1 MPGNQQNINTGSG
14 VNSGNGDTIRQATIK
29 TEDNFTDLYQYFPL
43 EILPHTSSDL
53 QPSQM
58 IGESGTDILVGVT
71 GSVHTTKLVKA
82 NKFVVQDDPGTVP
95 VFYSIVQTPNQS
107 WILFRE
113 NSFTRGV
120 TLSAAFSPLATNQV
134 GRGIHIENQFSGVIK
149 QVRFM
154 GSTNNQGFRFK
165 GQNNA
170 NLIYGDGI
178 YNKVGIKFQPA
189 DSLQKTFTV
198 NGSVGGNE
206 FLASQ
211 NFPTTDP
218 GEEGAWF
225 NVDSDTVFGTSGF
238 KVLCVSQGPNP
249 LIRDGLKYMLAF
261 GNRGGNGLLYRSPL
275 VGTTPESYENAVRPG
290 ANLADFRDVKFPQ
303 LQNTGQL
310 YYNVY
315 TSSTDYNQV
324 NRNIFVH
331 PEESG
336 SFIFWWKDTGGTNN
350 SNNANRYMGSNSNF
364 EIRRNGTQNQLILTF
379 GANVPGYHN
388 NNICDITNWH
398 MIALTFN
405 SSSGAVPFSTY
416 IRGSGAS
423 QINKYYSQGTTTTG
437 FNIDQ
442 GSFSIGTR
450 NNNAAGGIFS
460 SSLFLYYSRSLSE
473 NELDSIYSYFSG
485 SHGL

>member
-1 MPGNQQNINTGSG
+1 MCFP
-14 VNSGNGDTIRQATIK
+14 VTI
-29 TEDNFTDLYQYFPL
+29 
-43 EILPHTSSDL
+43 H
-53 QPSQM
+53 
-58 IGESGTDILVGVT
+58 V
-71 GSVHTTKLVKA
+71 
-82 NKFVVQDDPGTVP
+82 TVP

-113 NSFTRGV
+113 NSFVKGI

-154 GSTNNQGFRFK
+154 GNTNNQGFRFK

-170 NLIYGDGI
+170 NLIYGDGV

-189 DSLQKTFTV
+189 DSLQKTFTI
-198 NGSVGGNE
+198 NGSVGGNK
-206 FLASQ
+206 FFASQ

-225 NVDSDTVFGTSGF
+225 NVDSDTIFGEPGF

-261 GNRGGNGLLYRSPL
+261 GNRGGNFLYYKSPT
-275 VGTTPESYENAVRPG
+275 VGTTPETYENAVRPG

-336 SFIFWWKDTGGTNN
+336 SFIFWWKGTGGTNN

-388 NNICDITNWH
+388 SNICDITDWH

-405 SSSGAVPFSTY
+405 SSSGAVPF
-416 IRGSGAS
+416 
-423 QINKYYSQGTTTTG
+423 
-437 FNIDQ
+437 
-442 GSFSIGTR
+442 
-450 NNNAAGGIFS
+450 
-460 SSLFLYYSRSLSE
+460 
-473 NELDSIYSYFSG
+473 
-485 SHGL
+485 